1 MDGMP
6 MGLFQCTVTDLA
18 EKTDRQTD
26 RRTDRQTDMETP
38 LQASQTPAVFSVKSH
53 TSLQSYNTQ
62 Q

>member
-26 RRTDRQTDMETP
+26 RQTDRHGDSPPGQPDP
-38 LQASQTPAVFSVKSH
+38 CCFLR
-53 TSLQSYNTQ
+53 
-62 Q
+62 